1 MRSPL
6 DVLPTA
12 DGVGLPWDVP
22 VDDAVAAV
30 ATARAAC
37 GDSFVLRSGST
48 HYLFTFSPTGV
59 ESFYALLEEAASKGV
74 ADYLMLRRKLPD
86 ELFAGR
92 RTLPGSLFRRDDVSS
107 YLANL
112 EHALDA
118 TEAELGERGSVDL
131 FGLTRRLGHRMGLA
145 SWAGPGCAD
154 GDAFERLVAAFDT
167 LDGSD
172 AFVHPDAMAAVAA
185 SGMRD
190 ERAALDDVAAVIE
203 DALLQHDSEAA
214 GNGLFGRIV
223 EAWGSEPA
231 EVRTRGIAMD
241 VALIHIASMSNL
253 MAALGWALVDLL
265 LHPDQLDLVVGGDRD
280 LAQRCAL
287 ESTRLAQRSIMARAV
302 LEPVAFDT
310 GDGVVDVPSGWT
322 IATLLPLLNTSVAP
336 GLQEWDPDRWHR
348 HRLADQRQ
356 LASPMLVTAFGHG
369 RHSCP
374 AQPFSLAA
382 MTSAMTRLLGR
393 YDMTPGWA
401 EYPRPVP
408 AQIGGV
414 ARADEPC
421 PVDYAR
427 R

>member
-1 MRSPL
+1 R
-6 DVLPTA
+6 
-12 DGVGLPWDVP
+12 
-22 VDDAVAAV
+22 
-30 ATARAAC
+30 
-37 GDSFVLRSGST
+37 
-48 HYLFTFSPTGV
+48 
-59 ESFYALLEEAASKGV
+59 
-74 ADYLMLRRKLPD
+74 
-86 ELFAGR
+86 
-92 RTLPGSLFRRDDVSS
+92 
-107 YLANL
+107 N
-112 EHALDA
+112 
-118 TEAELGERGSVDL
+118 
-131 FGLTRRLGHRMGLA
+131 
-145 SWAGPGCAD
+145 
-154 GDAFERLVAAFDT
+154 
-167 LDGSD
+167 
-172 AFVHPDAMAAVAA
+172 
-185 SGMRD
+185 

-203 DALLQHDSEAA
+203 DALRQHDSGAA
-214 GNGLFGRIV
+214 DGLFGRIV

-231 EVRTRGIAMD
+231 EVRTRGVAMD

-265 LHPDQLDLVVGGDRD
+265 LHPDRLDLVVGGDRD

-310 GDGVVDVPSGWT
+310 GDGVVDVPAGWT

-336 GLQEWDPDRWHR
+336 GLQLWDPDRWHR
-348 HRLADQRQ
+348 HRLADQRE

-393 YDMTPGWA
+393 YEMTPGWGD
-401 EYPRPVP
+401 YPRPVP

-414 ARADEPC
+414 ARAAEPC

-427 R
+427 C